1 MSVEWQF
8 VTFIPQGRYRERSY
22 AVEAVKSLEKKAEKR
37 EREWEEEIVQMVRQI
52 PIPESLPKKSKSLKT
67 IYDKLAAKY
76 PDGVT
81 IDVAESLQD
90 DYPLEFGRLKPRSI
104 QKGVRRAIDR
114 KKREDAGF

>member
-1 MSVEWQF
+1 MRAFNGEFHPLGGYKNRPF
-8 VTFIPQGRYRERSY
+8 VKAIIKEIDDLRS
-22 AVEAVKSLEKKAEKR
+22 EHE
-37 EREWEEEIVQMVRQI
+37 
-52 PIPESLPKKSKSLKT
+52 PLPKKSKSLKT
-67 IYDKLAAKY
+67 IYDKLAVKY

-104 QKGVRRAIDR
+104 QKGVKRAIDR